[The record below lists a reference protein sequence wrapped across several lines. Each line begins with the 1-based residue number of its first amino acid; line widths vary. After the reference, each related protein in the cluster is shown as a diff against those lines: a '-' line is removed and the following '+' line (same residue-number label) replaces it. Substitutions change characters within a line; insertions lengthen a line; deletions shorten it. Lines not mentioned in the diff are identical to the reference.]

1 MQDDQE
7 LVTFPEIL
15 EELPGIDL
23 ECDLRDDHPVETEV
37 KTGQERQHKD
47 AMYAVHNDSLMETPA
62 DPGPDVESNRSR
74 PASTDVS
81 GQE

>member
-7 LVTFPEIL
+7 LVTFLEIL

-37 KTGQERQHKD
+37 KTGQERQHKE
-47 AMYAVHNDSLMETPA
+47 AMYAAHNDILMETPA
-62 DPGPDVESNRSR
+62 DPGPDIEINRLR
-74 PASTDVS
+74 PASTDIS